1 MRTTQLNRL
10 NFCDCVSSELVRT
23 QRSWKGTSCIV
34 SLQHTVLF
42 VMKWSFT
49 ISSKPCLSW
58 LPVNEWASADSDQW
72 LRNTGLCRIHWLMK
86 ESIHF
91 RHRRWFSYSEFKQP
105 CTHASTDVAICPQTT
120 TKWWITKMSAIET
133 HMWQM
138 WCILAE
144 HKDTKYHV
152 FPLRVAAATAGSLQC
167 RCLKLSNTPCST
179 MVWFFKR
186 LTQRRT
192 CRLGL
197 IIRAGGAKGC
207 HMEALSWALEDGR
220 RHLLVHATQ
229 SSRSVL
235 TRIVYYRVGSILWV
249 HHQKSHMISF
259 RLVRRPRRP
268 SGGGQFLWYF
278 CQYSWCWLRSRRGTS
293 CGHHQHL
300 GLVWQV
306 RVRARGISWTFI
318 IYFSSVTTEVKLLHW
333 LLPPRQAYLFRTFT
347 LPCVR

>member
-1 MRTTQLNRL
+1 M
-10 NFCDCVSSELVRT
+10 
-23 QRSWKGTSCIV
+23 
-34 SLQHTVLF
+34 QHT

-49 ISSKPCLSW
+49 TSFQIL
-58 LPVNEWASADSDQW
+58 LELAASELMGIADSDQW
-72 LRNTGLCRIHWLMK
+72 LRNTGLCRIHWLMT

-91 RHRRWFSYSEFKQP
+91 WHRRWFSYSEFKKRAA
-105 CTHASTDVAICPQTT
+105 CMHASTDVAICPQTT

-138 WCILAE
+138 WCILAAR
-144 HKDTKYHV
+144 KDTKYHV
-152 FPLRVAAATAGSLQC
+152 FPLRRAAATVGSWQC

-197 IIRAGGAKGC
+197 IIRAGGAKRC
-207 HMEALSWALEDGR
+207 HTEALSWALEDGR

-235 TRIVYYRVGSILWV
+235 TRIMYYRVGSILWV
-249 HHQKSHMISF
+249 HHQKSQMLSV
-259 RLVRRPRRP
+259 RLTMLLRRPRSRRP

-300 GLVWQV
+300 GLAWQV

-318 IYFSSVTTEVKLLHW
+318 IYFSSVTTEVKPPSYTP
-333 LLPPRQAYLFRTFT
+333 LPPRQAYLFRTFT